1 MKFRKLL
8 MVALLA
14 LLAIF
19 AVACSSGNDNNDGN
33 DANTNKDADTSWKD
47 KDPEDIEGDITVIT
61 QRTDI
66 VDTVFQDYAKEFQ
79 EIYPNVTVNFEALTD
94 YGGEIMP
101 RMNTKEYGDVL
112 LIPVQIPIENIPD
125 YFEPLGSLEDM
136 EKDYRGVEERAVN
149 GTVYGIPIAVTY
161 TGVIYNTAVFE
172 EAGIDEL
179 PVTPEEFIDAL
190 QKVKDNTDA
199 TPLYTNYADGWP
211 LPQWQGAVH
220 TVAGDMAYYN
230 QVMPKEKDPFSAG
243 KPHYELY
250 KVMYDVAE
258 KGLIE
263 NDPLTTDWEA
273 SKVRMNKG
281 EIATMVLGSWA
292 LEQIQEAD
300 ESGENISM
308 MPFPTNA
315 EEVIFPLGADLN
327 IGVNKNTEHKDAA
340 LAWVDWY
347 INESGYAV
355 EEAGGISASFAVDL
369 PEDLAEHEAK
379 GIQFLL
385 QEPAKEGEEGLLD
398 EVDKESE
405 VGLWL
410 EDRKKILIEAA
421 IGNRDDTFDEIMQK
435 WNEDWNAAVEKLVE
449 E

>member
-1 MKFRKLL
+1 MKLKRIFLIGIL
-8 MVALLA
+8 VLLA
-14 LLAIF
+14 TF
-19 AVACSSGNDNNDGN
+19 AVACSDNDNKEDGN
-33 DANTNKDADTSWKD
+33 TNADTSWKD

-66 VDTVFQDYAKEFQ
+66 VDTVFQNYAKEFQ

-101 RMNTKEYGDVL
+101 RMNTQEYGDVL
-112 LIPVQIPIENIPD
+112 LVPVQVPVENIPD
-125 YFEPLGSLEDM
+125 YFEPLGSLADM
-136 EKDYRGVEERAVN
+136 EEEYRGVEERAVN

-161 TGVIYNTAVFE
+161 TGVVYNKAVFE

-179 PVTPEEFIDAL
+179 PVTSEEFIEAM

-199 TPLYTNYADGWP
+199 IPLYTNYAAGWP
-211 LPQWQGAVH
+211 LTQWQGALS

-230 QVMPKEKDPFSAG
+230 QEMPHELDPFDPG

-263 NDPLTTDWEA
+263 RDPLTTDWEA
-273 SKVRMNKG
+273 SKVMLNNG
-281 EIATMVLGSWA
+281 EVSAMVLGSWA
-292 LEQIQEAD
+292 LEQVEEA
-300 ESGENISM
+300 GENGEDISI

-315 EEVIFPLGADLN
+315 EDVVFPLGADLN
-327 IGVNKNTEHKDAA
+327 IGVNKNTDHKDAA
-340 LAWVDWY
+340 LAWVDWF
-347 INESGYAV
+347 INDSNYAI
-355 EEAGGISASFAVDL
+355 EEAGGISAAYDVDL
-369 PEDLAEHEAK
+369 PEDLAEHEEK
-379 GIQFLL
+379 GIEFLL

-398 EVDKESE
+398 EIDKESE

-421 IGNRDDTFDEIMQK
+421 IGNRDTSFDELMQQ
-435 WNEDWNAAVEKLVE
+435 WNEDWNAAAEKISGE
-449 E
+449 